1 MLLLSSKRCT
11 PVLCCEH
18 LYFFD
23 DYLTPFLIRTIK
35 FCLFY
40 LTCFNTVRGTNSL
53 KLTLGSFWRKI
64 STHSRF
70 SSSFAD
76 VRSQVEV
83 FHGLQF
89 ALDLSW
95 GLQSISL
102 LTLPDPIVWYF
113 TARHVDSCVIA
124 KLKTWRQRDVSSR
137 VSGGRG
143 GVWVSCVSSQ
153 CFWWLISLR
162 RLQCVVTECFCTS
175 WRQE

>member
-18 LYFFD
+18 LYFFP

-95 GLQSISL
+95 VFNLFRCWPCPTRSSDISRL
-102 LTLPDPIVWYF
+102 VTSTVASSPNWE
-113 TARHVDSCVIA
+113 
-124 KLKTWRQRDVSSR
+124 RDVSVTSAVVSR
-137 VSGGRG
+137 VA
-143 GVWVSCVSSQ
+143 GVGYEFPASQ
-153 CFWWLISLR
+153 VNVFDG
-162 RLQCVVTECFCTS
+162 
-175 WRQE
+175 